1 MNSKM
6 RKVIVNSTPL
16 IALAGIGCLD
26 VLQKLYGKITIPR
39 AVYTEINAKP
49 DSECSKQL
57 KLNVDWIQI
66 DDISNVDAK
75 AYYKT
80 QLHDGEVEVMILAK
94 ERSADLVIIDDNNAK
109 KHAQYLG
116 LPVTGTLGVL
126 MKAKSVGYISE
137 LKPLLQKM
145 VDNHIYISQV
155 LIDKCLKRV
164 GE

>member
-49 DSECSKQL
+49 DSECAKQL
-57 KLNVDWIQI
+57 KLNANWILI
-66 DDISNVDAK
+66 DDISNVEAK
-75 AYYKT
+75 SYYKT

-94 ERSADLVIIDDNNAK
+94 ESSADLVIIDDNNAK

-116 LPVTGTLGVL
+116 LSVTGTLGLL

-137 LKPLLQKM
+137 LKPLLQKL
-145 VDNHIYISQV
+145 VDNRIYISQA
-155 LIDKCLKRV
+155 LIDKCLRIV

>member
-49 DSECSKQL
+49 DSECVKQL
-57 KLNVDWIQI
+57 KLNADWILI
-66 DDISNVDAK
+66 DDISNVEAK
-75 AYYKT
+75 SYYKT

-94 ERSADLVIIDDNNAK
+94 ESSADLVIIDDNNAK

-116 LPVTGTLGVL
+116 LSVTGTLGLL

-137 LKPLLQKM
+137 LKPLLQKL
-145 VDNHIYISQV
+145 VDNRIYISQA
-155 LIDKCLKRV
+155 LIDKCLRIV

>member
-39 AVYTEINAKP
+39 AVYTEINAQP
-49 DSECSKQL
+49 DSECAQQL
-57 KLNVDWIQI
+57 KLNADWILI
-66 DDISNVDAK
+66 DDISNVEAK
-75 AYYKT
+75 SYYKT

-94 ERSADLVIIDDNNAK
+94 ESSADLVIIDDNNAK

-116 LPVTGTLGVL
+116 LSVTGTLGLL

-137 LKPLLQKM
+137 LKPLLQKL
-145 VDNHIYISQV
+145 VDNRIYISQA
-155 LIDKCLKRV
+155 LIDKCLRIV

>member
-49 DSECSKQL
+49 DSECAKQL
-57 KLNVDWIQI
+57 KLNADWILI
-66 DDISNVDAK
+66 DDISNVEAK
-75 AYYKT
+75 SYYKT

-94 ERSADLVIIDDNNAK
+94 ESSADLVIIDDNNAK

-116 LPVTGTLGVL
+116 LSVTGTLGLL

-137 LKPLLQKM
+137 LKPLLQKL
-145 VDNHIYISQV
+145 VDNRIYISQA
-155 LIDKCLKRV
+155 LIDKCLRIV